1 LFLVYLVYID
11 VVVHCGMIRGGLGI
25 IDLMGRLMGFLISV
39 FCYVD
44 DQGVPN
50 VIHVES
56 CVVHALHL
64 LHV

>member
-1 LFLVYLVYID
+1 